1 MTRNVEVW
9 CVTLNSKKYSD
20 HWTWS
25 QLARD
30 RQTLTCTLQWAG
42 RGQWQLPPNFTLRI
56 RIVVIISSG
65 L

>member
-25 QLARD
+25 QLTRD
-30 RQTLTCTLQWAG
+30 RQTLTCTLLGWA
-42 RGQWQLPPNFTLRI
+42 RAVAVASKLHTQNK
-56 RIVVIISSG
+56 IVVIISSG